1 MNRDD
6 TVLARVLTLIIL
18 ASWAYV
24 LYCLVTA

>member
-24 LYCLVTA
+24 IYCLVTA